1 MEEEIDVVD
10 SYAESEERESAEEGS
25 ELEENDGAQKRK
37 RLQDEDEDED
47 EDVLLQVR
55 RKKER
60 VSDQSDEEASEQ
72 DLREYVKAVVLREKS
87 RGEKVSNFLQ
97 DINVTICVVCIN

>member
-1 MEEEIDVVD
+1 MH
-10 SYAESEERESAEEGS
+10 
-25 ELEENDGAQKRK
+25 
-37 RLQDEDEDED
+37 
-47 EDVLLQVR
+47 VR